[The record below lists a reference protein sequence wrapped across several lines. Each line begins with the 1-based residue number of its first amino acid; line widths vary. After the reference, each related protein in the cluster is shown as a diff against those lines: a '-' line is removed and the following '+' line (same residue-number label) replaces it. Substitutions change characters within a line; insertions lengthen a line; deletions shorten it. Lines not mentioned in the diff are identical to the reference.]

1 MKFFIAL
8 VIILNTEMFPRI
20 FTYQYVNFPDLKN
33 CENFLLEYQVDLKK
47 SIEGQ
52 FPVETINS
60 TAMLCLTQE
69 QITEFTN
76 RLELKKWQQQR
87 RI

>member
-8 VIILNTEMFPRI
+8 VIILNTEMHPRI
-20 FTYQYVNFPDLKN
+20 FTYQYVNFPDINN
-33 CENFLLEYQVDLKK
+33 CENFLLEYEVDLKE

-52 FPVETINS
+52 FPVETISS

-69 QITEFTN
+69 QITEFAN
-76 RLELKKWQQQR
+76 DLELKKWQQQR